1 MPILGTFIT
10 VDNGFATTTL
20 TEAGSIFSDLLPVV
34 SPIIVVLLAVTIVA
48 ILIGAFHHK

>member
-10 VDNGFATTTL
+10 VDSGFATTTL
-20 TEAGSIFSDLLPVV
+20 TQAGIVFSDLLPVI
-34 SPIIVVLLAVTIVA
+34 SPVIVVLLAVTIVA